1 MVWRRMWWVCFSA
14 FQAKLPPIRIIRE
27 LITLQNK
34 NATRPSPCIFQR
46 VTLNFYSCK
55 RETPCRVHSPQAELW
70 KIWLVYLCIHSK
82 IKDVMNWWGYITTP
96 TNSLLVTHLSSFRP
110 RTIRG
115 ARPGQDVQWIYLK
128 TQQLLLHPP
137 RPAPLLPR
145 RTPLSETWIRV
156 NISHPTPSNTMVKVY
171 AEINLCNIIR
181 LSTHRSSSSG
191 SQPSKQESVP
201 LSALWGPSIFVKRHW
216 AKVADTVF
224 SCHLGNL

>member
-1 MVWRRMWWVCFSA
+1 MQDRFIPSWALKNIWHIFTFTVRLRMWWIDA
-14 FQAKLPPIRIIRE
+14 DTLP
-27 LITLQNK
+27 ITL
-34 NATRPSPCIFQR
+34 
-46 VTLNFYSCK
+46 
-55 RETPCRVHSPQAELW
+55 TPC
-70 KIWLVYLCIHSK
+70 
-82 IKDVMNWWGYITTP
+82 
-96 TNSLLVTHLSSFRP
+96 LSRICPHFAP

-115 ARPGQDVQWIYLK
+115 ARPGQNVQWIYLK

-137 RPAPLLPR
+137 RPAPLFPR

-156 NISHPTPSNTMVKVY
+156 NVSHPTPSNTMVKVY

-181 LSTHRSSSSG
+181 LSTHRPSSSG

-224 SCHLGNL
+224 CHLGNL